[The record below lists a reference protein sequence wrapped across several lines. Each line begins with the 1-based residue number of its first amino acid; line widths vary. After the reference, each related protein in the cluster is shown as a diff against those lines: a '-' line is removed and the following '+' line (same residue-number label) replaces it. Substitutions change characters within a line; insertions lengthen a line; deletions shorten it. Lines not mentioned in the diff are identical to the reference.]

1 MYDMDLSPY
10 TDLGASQLVLVVK
23 NPHANVGE
31 GKMQVRSLS
40 RQDRLEKGMA
50 THSSMIPWRIP
61 GTEEP
66 NGLQSMGSQEADSTE
81 AT

>member
-1 MYDMDLSPY
+1 MIWICHPILI
-10 TDLGASQLVLVVK
+10 LGASQLVLVVN
-23 NPHANVGE
+23 NPHANAGE
-31 GKMQVRSLS
+31 VKMQVQSLS
-40 RQDRLEKGMA
+40 RQDRLQEGMA

-66 NGLQSMGSQEADSTE
+66 DGLQSMGSQEADSTE

>member
-1 MYDMDLSPY
+1 MDLSPY
-10 TDLGASQLVLVVK
+10 TDLGASQLVPVVK
-23 NPHANVGE
+23 NPHANAGE